1 MSNNLLIAINKSS
14 DWTSS
19 DVVIKVRNVLS
30 KYFNEKVKI
39 GHMGTLDPLAQGV
52 LLLGINKATRLF
64 DYLLSKDKEY
74 IGTLTF
80 GTSTD
85 TLDSQGKVL
94 SKSDLPTTSE
104 VENAIKN
111 FIGEIDQVPPKYSA
125 IKINGKK
132 AYDLARQGVEFELKT
147 RKVNIFDI
155 QIVDKELDGDKVK
168 SVKLKVNC
176 SSGTY
181 IRTLFFDIA
190 KSINVDGHMSS
201 LLRTKL
207 ANISLDMAGTIE
219 EFIENPEKYFV
230 NPIDVIKNL
239 MNVYELNEKEYYDVA
254 RGMGIKLENNDELLA
269 FTKNGELKFTAKN
282 INGIYKSQANF
293 EW

>member
-1 MSNNLLIAINKSS
+1 MSNNLLVAINKSS

-85 TLDSQGKVL
+85 TLDSQGQVL
-94 SKSDLPTTSE
+94 STSDLPSIDE
-104 VENAIKN
+104 VEIAITN
-111 FIGEIDQVPPKYSA
+111 FIGQIDQVPPKYSA

-132 AYDLARQGVEFELKT
+132 AYDLARSGVEFELKT
-147 RKVNIFDI
+147 RKVNIYNI
-155 QIVDKELDGDKVK
+155 QIVDMDLDDKKVK
-168 SVKLKVNC
+168 SATLKVKC

-181 IRTLFFDIA
+181 IRTLFYDIA
-190 KSINVDGHMSS
+190 KSIQVDGHMSS
-201 LLRTKL
+201 LLRTNL
-207 ANISLDMAGTIE
+207 ANISIDMAGTIE
-219 EFIENPEKYFV
+219 EFINDPKKYFI
-230 NPIDVIKNL
+230 NPIDVIKNI
-239 MNVYELNEKEYYDVA
+239 MNVYELNDKEYYDVA
-254 RGMGIKLENNDELLA
+254 RGVGIKLENDDELLA
-269 FTKNGELKFTAKN
+269 FTKNNELKFIAKN

-293 EW
+293 E

>member
-1 MSNNLLIAINKSS
+1 MSNNLLVAINKSS

-85 TLDSQGKVL
+85 TLDSQGQVL
-94 SKSDLPTTSE
+94 STSNLPSIEE
-104 VENAIKN
+104 VELAITN
-111 FIGEIDQVPPKYSA
+111 FIGQIDQVPPKYSA

-132 AYDLARQGVEFELKT
+132 AYDLARSGVEFELKT
-147 RKVNIFDI
+147 RKVNIYNI
-155 QIVDKELDGDKVK
+155 QIVDMDLDDKKVK
-168 SVKLKVNC
+168 SAKLKVKC

-181 IRTLFFDIA
+181 IRTLFYDIA
-190 KSINVDGHMSS
+190 KSIQVDGHMSS
-201 LLRTKL
+201 LLRTNL

-219 EFIENPEKYFV
+219 EFINDPKKYFI
-230 NPIDVIKNL
+230 NPIDVIKNI
-239 MNVYELNEKEYYDVA
+239 MNVYELNDKEYYDVA
-254 RGMGIKLENNDELLA
+254 RGVGIKLENDDELLA
-269 FTKNGELKFTAKN
+269 FTKNNELKFIAKN

-293 EW
+293 E